1 MARKVFFS
9 FHYADVWRV
18 MQIRNCWVV
27 RGEKEATGFVDKAD
41 FEKVERQGAK
51 AIKNWIDGQLTGTS
65 TTIVLIGAE
74 TVSRPYVQY
83 EILQSYN
90 RGNGL
95 LGIRI
100 HNMKDENSQV
110 QWFGGSN
117 PFDAVEV
124 EGGIFGTTALSNK
137 LTVPIY
143 DWVTDDGRK
152 NIASWI
158 DKAPRKSA

>member
-51 AIKNWIDGQLTGTS
+51 VIKNWIDGQLTGTS

-74 TVSRPYVQY
+74 TASRPYVQY

-95 LGIRI
+95 LGIRV
-100 HNMKDENSQV
+100 HNMKDENGQV

-137 LTVPIY
+137 LAIPLY

-158 DKAPRKSA
+158 EKAPQKSA

>member
-51 AIKNWIDGQLTGTS
+51 AITNWIDDQLTGTS
-65 TTIVLIGAE
+65 TTIVLIGQE
-74 TVSRPYVQY
+74 TASRPYVRY

-100 HNMKDENSQV
+100 HNMKDEKGES

-124 EGGIFGTTALSNK
+124 EGGIFGNTALSNK
-137 LTVPIY
+137 LAIPIY
-143 DWVTDDGRK
+143 DWATDDGRK

-158 DKAPRKSA
+158 DRAPRKSV

>member
-41 FEKVERQGAK
+41 FETVERQGPK
-51 AIKNWIDGQLTGTS
+51 GIKNWIDAQLTGTS

-74 TVSRPYVQY
+74 TASRPYVQY
-83 EILQSYN
+83 EILESYN
-90 RGNGL
+90 RRNAL

-100 HNMKDENSQV
+100 HNMRDENGQR

-117 PFDAVEV
+117 PFHAVEV
-124 EGGIFGTTALSNK
+124 EGGIFGTTALTNK
-137 LTVPIY
+137 LAIPIY
-143 DWVTDDGRK
+143 DWVTHDGRK

>member
-1 MARKVFFS
+1 MARRVFFS

-18 MQIRNCWVV
+18 MQIRNCWAV

-51 AIKNWIDGQLTGTS
+51 AIKDWINGQLTGTS

-74 TVSRPYVQY
+74 TASRSYVQY

-90 RGNGL
+90 RGNAL
-95 LGIRI
+95 LGIPI
-100 HNMKDENSQV
+100 HNLKDENGRV

-117 PFDAVEV
+117 PFDEVEV
-124 EGGIFGTTALSNK
+124 EGGIFGTTALSSK
-137 LTVPIY
+137 LRIPIY
-143 DWVTDDGRK
+143 DWVTDNGRN

-158 DKAPRKSA
+158 DEAPRKSA

>member
-1 MARKVFFS
+1 MVRKVFFS

-41 FEKVERQGAK
+41 FEKVERQGKK
-51 AIKNWIDGQLTGTS
+51 AIKTWIDGQLTGTS

-74 TVSRPYVQY
+74 TASRPYVRY

-90 RGNGL
+90 RGNGIF
-95 LGIRI
+95 GIQI
-100 HNMKDENSQV
+100 HNMKDENGRV
-110 QWFGGSN
+110 QWFGGSD

-124 EGGIFGTTALSNK
+124 EGGIFGTTSLSNK
-137 LTVPIY
+137 LAIPIY

-158 DKAPRKSA
+158 NKAPRKGS